1 MFCSLADRSLRFP
14 CDPHVKYIEE
24 ETTDDLSQVTSTTL
38 NRLPHHAHE
47 YVCSDSR
54 RRLIEKRLENNS
66 LKFSVKALRPTRCL
80 VCSKTRRN
88 INLQS
93 NHQHR
98 AQRTSN

>member
-66 LKFSVKALRPTRCL
+66 LKFSVKALPSDALPR
-80 VCSKTRRN
+80 VFKN
-88 INLQS
+88 EEKYQF
-93 NHQHR
+93 
-98 AQRTSN
+98 AK